1 MLTDSFV
8 IYDMDY
14 EINSFYQS
22 FRDGTLPIGTANYAM
37 YNLLMNA
44 APELSDKWG
53 IAPYPGMTDENGEV
67 QRWTSGAEQSCFI
80 FSSTDM
86 PEESWQFLSW
96 WMSEET
102 QTEFAYTL
110 QSTLGNEYM
119 WNSANV
125 NAFLGS
131 PWPTEHKKVIAQQMT
146 WIYETPRNPG
156 SYMAERELSNAVNA
170 VALEGKNL
178 RGALD
183 EAIKRIDR
191 ELERKL
197 EEFGRLEDGEQVV
210 PFIVP
215 DMETVKEW
223 LQ

>member
-1 MLTDSFV
+1 
-8 IYDMDY
+8 MDY

-44 APELSDKWG
+44 APELSDRWG
-53 IAPYPGMTDENGEV
+53 LAPYPGLTDREGHV

-80 FSSTDM
+80 FSSTNM
-86 PEESWQFLSW
+86 EEESWRFLTW

-110 QSTLGNEYM
+110 QSTLGNEYL
-119 WNSANV
+119 WNSANTE
-125 NAFLGS
+125 AFLHS
-131 PWPTEHKKVIAQQMT
+131 PWPTEHKRIIAEQMQ
-146 WIYETPRNPG
+146 WIYEAPRVPG
-156 SYMAERELSNAVNA
+156 SYMVEREISNAINA

-178 RGALD
+178 REALD

-191 ELERKL
+191 EVERKL
-197 EEFGRLEDGEQVV
+197 EEFGRLENGILTK
-210 PFIVP
+210 PFLAP
-215 DMETVKEW
+215 DIEMVKEW